1 MQLLFYK
8 LSFLNTI
15 TRNSIQLAKIVPFK
29 AVRPTRDKVSLVA
42 SRSYQSYTADER
54 DSRMDYNPYSFLHI
68 VNPGYKYQK
77 AISGEERYK
86 LVRNRY
92 LEFKEDEI
100 FVQDVTPC
108 YYVYK
113 IVNREQ
119 ESFCGIIAAA
129 SAEDYESD
137 VIKKHEDT
145 LLHRETAFKEYLHT
159 VGFNAEPVLLTYPDQ
174 PVIAKI
180 MEEAMQ
186 QRAEYEFTTTY
197 RDTHYLWKIEEQ
209 TAIAELKKAFE
220 AIPTMYI
227 ADGHHR
233 SASSYLLAKELKEKN
248 PNHQGTE
255 TYNYFMSYLI
265 PESDLR
271 IYEFNRL
278 IKDLNGLSKEE
289 FLIRLDEWFRIE
301 NRGLAPYKPSKA
313 HHFSM
318 YLDGE
323 FYSLYLRKT
332 VYEFNDALDELDA
345 QILYKTV
352 LQPILGIKDLR
363 SDNRIEYSH
372 GKNDIVYVKSCV
384 DQGDF
389 KVGFGLFPASVSQMK
404 KIADQ
409 GLTMPPKSTYIVPKL
424 RSGVTIYE
432 F

>member
-1 MQLLFYK
+1 M
-8 LSFLNTI
+8 
-15 TRNSIQLAKIVPFK
+15 AKIHPFK

-42 SRSYQSYTADER
+42 CRSYQSYTPIER
-54 DSRMDYNPYSFLHI
+54 DSRMNYNPYSFLHI

-77 AISGEERYK
+77 EISGEERYK

-100 FVQDVTPC
+100 FLQDDSPC
-108 YYVYK
+108 FYVYK

-119 ESFCGIIAAA
+119 ESFCGIVAAA
-129 SAEDYESD
+129 SAEDYHND

-145 LLHRETAFKEYLHT
+145 LKDRESTFKEYLKT
-159 VGFNAEPVLLTYPDQ
+159 VGFNAEPVLLTYPDNDF
-174 PVIAKI
+174 IAKVI
-180 MEEAMQ
+180 SETVQ
-186 QRAEYEFTTTY
+186 TRAEYEFTTTY
-197 RDTHYLWKIEEQ
+197 RDTHYLWKIDN
-209 TAIAELKKAFE
+209 KKSVQEIQEAFSS
-220 AIPTMYI
+220 INTIYI

-233 SASSYLLAKELKEKN
+233 SASSYLLAQDLKENN
-248 PNHQGTE
+248 PKHQGNE
-255 TYNYFMSYLI
+255 AYNFFMSYLI
-265 PESDLR
+265 PESDLK

-278 IKDLNGLSKEE
+278 VKDLNGLTKQE

-301 NRGLAPYKPSKA
+301 NRGIEVYKPSKP

-332 VYEFNDALDELDA
+332 AYQFTDALEELDA

-352 LQPILGIKDLR
+352 LEPILNIKDLR
-363 SDNRIEYSH
+363 TDTRIEYSH
-372 GKNDIVYVKSCV
+372 GKNDIVFVKSMV
-384 DQGDF
+384 DSKEY
-389 KVGFGLFPASVSQMK
+389 KVGFGLFPASVEQVK
-404 KIADQ
+404 KIADE
-409 GLTMPPKSTYIVPKL
+409 GLKMPPKSTYIEPKL